1 MDSTRTPPPGHH
13 GHHVM
18 MVMMMIWGFG
28 ASGRHWSSAPIM
40 AMIASQNQT
49 SLLSDRRRRP
59 SPTILAYRLSFH
71 LPSPTFHCPP
81 PAAAANPQSAAP
93 APQAEAVR
101 RTARIAKDRRTD

>member
-1 MDSTRTPPPGHH
+1 MDSTRTPPPDHH

-71 LPSPTFHCPP
+71 LPLS
-81 PAAAANPQSAAP
+81 
-93 APQAEAVR
+93 
-101 RTARIAKDRRTD
+101 TARRRRQSTKRSPGTAS